1 MRRMAVFVSI
11 FVLLSGGV
19 ASGSGNSATAQDA
32 MASHPVVGGWRLVNG
47 SFTGTDDT
55 FPSVAIFDSDG
66 TYMEVLPW
74 GAVLVGV
81 WEPTGERTANLTF
94 LLNDLLEGDTLVQ
107 GEGRTRVEVDE
118 TGNAMT
124 LIGNF
129 ISLYEDGA
137 VDMAVESPSTATRLE
152 ALPMVPL
159 GTPVLPPELTDAA
172 TPAP

>member
-1 MRRMAVFVSI
+1 MAE
-11 FVLLSGGV
+11 
-19 ASGSGNSATAQDA
+19 
-32 MASHPVVGGWRLVNG
+32 HPVVGGWKLVNG
-47 SFTGTDDT
+47 SFTGTEDT
-55 FPSVAIFDSDG
+55 FPSVAIFHADG

-81 WEPTGERTANLTF
+81 WAPTGERTADLTF

-107 GEGRTRVEVDE
+107 GEGRTRLEVDE
-118 TGNAMT
+118 TGNTMS
-124 LIGNF
+124 LVGNF

-159 GTPVLPPELTDAA
+159 GTPVLPPELAPA
-172 TPAP
+172 GTPTP